1 LPIEP
6 PASLTRYLHER
17 RCVLF
22 AGAGLSAW
30 GKLPSWRT
38 LLERMAARLHEEH
51 PSRDYLQKLTSL
63 ISQGKLLEV
72 ADYCKGALE
81 KNQYYDVL
89 TNELKWN
96 DQDIPEPHKII
107 VNLPFSAVVTTNYD
121 KLLETAYIRLG
132 RGFPRTLTHADTP
145 NLGLLLFRNEFFI
158 LKAHGDIDRIDS
170 IVLANEDYR
179 KIIHSNP
186 AFNEVFSAL
195 LLTKALLIVG
205 YSISDPDFRLLV
217 ERHFTTFN
225 GSVPER
231 YALLSNVS
239 EIEGDVL
246 LRTAGIRVIRY
257 EHHEEVLEFLK
268 ALETSVVEF
277 AFGGPT
283 ILDAST
289 DEEQKRKASL
299 EGRLP

>member
-1 LPIEP
+1 LPFKP

-30 GKLPSWRT
+30 GKLPTWRA
-38 LLERMAARLHEEH
+38 LLEKMAARLHEEH

-72 ADYCKGALE
+72 ADYCKGWLE

-89 TNELKWN
+89 TNLSKLN

-107 VNLPFSAVVTTNYD
+107 VNLPFSSIVTTNYD
-121 KLLETAYIRLG
+121 KLLETAYIRSN

-145 NLGLLLFRNEFFI
+145 DLGLLLFRNEFFI

-170 IVLANEDYR
+170 IVLASEDYR

-186 AFNEVFSAL
+186 AFNEAFSAL

-217 ERHFTTFN
+217 ERHFTTFS

-231 YALLSNVS
+231 YALLSDVS
-239 EIEGDVL
+239 EIEEDVL

-257 EHHEEVLEFLK
+257 QQHEEVVEFLK
-268 ALETSVVEF
+268 ALEASLVDYALVGSAT
-277 AFGGPT
+277 P
-283 ILDAST
+283 DAST
-289 DEEQKRKASL
+289 GDE
-299 EGRLP
+299 